1 MSILKEEVSGTMG
14 QAART
19 YVGLDI
25 GTTKISCII
34 ADTGGNG
41 TGELRVVGVGTAPSE
56 GLRRGVVVDLE
67 KTVASIQR
75 AVDEAERMAGMP
87 VKGVYA
93 GIAGDH
99 IRSINSRGVIAVSR
113 RNNEIGAADVD
124 RVIEAAKTIA
134 IPMDREIIHVIPQE
148 YIVDDQDGIKDP
160 VGMSG
165 VRLEA
170 EVHIIT
176 GAVTSAKN
184 ICRSIQRAGLKV
196 FDLVLEP
203 LASSH
208 AVLGEDERDLGV
220 VVLDIGGGTTDVAVF
235 FEGSIRHTAIV
246 PFGGANVTN
255 DIAIGLRTPIDKA
268 EAVKIQHGCALA
280 SLVPSADT
288 ISVSG
293 VGGRADREIARHVL
307 ASMIEPRMEEIFQL
321 ANKEVKKNHF
331 AELLGG
337 GVVLTGGTS
346 LMPGVVELAEQVFEM
361 PVRLGAPQGLGGLS
375 ANVADPRFSTGVGLV
390 LHALR
395 SEGGEENGRERR
407 GAEPRRA
414 LLDPLGWLKR
424 VIYS

>member
-1 MSILKEEVSGTMG
+1 MA
-14 QAART
+14 QATRT
-19 YVGLDI
+19 FVGLDI

-34 ADTGGNG
+34 AEQKAAGEMTIVGIGN
-41 TGELRVVGVGTAPSE
+41 APSE

-67 KTVASIQR
+67 KTVGSIQR
-75 AVDEAERMAGMP
+75 AVDEAERMAGVS
-87 VKGVYA
+87 VKGVTA

-113 RNNEIGAADVD
+113 KDNEIGQADVD
-124 RVIEAAKTIA
+124 RVVEAAKAIA

-148 YIVDDQDGIKDP
+148 FVVDDQDGIKDP

-196 FDLVLEP
+196 QDLVLEP

-208 AVLGEDERDLGV
+208 AVLGRDERDLGV
-220 VVLDIGGGTTDVAVF
+220 VLLDIGGGTTDVAVF
-235 FEGSIRHTAIV
+235 FDGSIRHTAIIPV
-246 PFGGANVTN
+246 GGANVTN

-268 EAVKIQHGCALA
+268 EQIKIAHGCAVA
-280 SLVPSADT
+280 NLVSSSDGVM
-288 ISVSG
+288 VSG
-293 VGGRADREIARHVL
+293 VGGRADREISRHVL
-307 ASMIEPRMEEIFQL
+307 ASMIEPRMEEIFAL
-321 ANKEVKKNHF
+321 ANREVKKNHF

-346 LMPGVVELAEQVFEM
+346 LMPGIVDLAEMVFEM
-361 PVRLGAPQGLGGLS
+361 PVRLGVPEGLGGLGQS
-375 ANVADPRFSTGVGLV
+375 VADPRYATGVGLV
-390 LHALR
+390 LHAALG
-395 SEGGEENGRERR
+395 EGGEVTSSDKRVNGDRR
-407 GAEPRRA
+407 NVFDPRRWFSD
-414 LLDPLGWLKR
+414 LF
-424 VIYS
+424 Y

>member
-1 MSILKEEVSGTMG
+1 MG

-19 YVGLDI
+19 FVGLDI

-34 ADTGGNG
+34 ADTNGNG
-41 TGELRVVGVGTAPSE
+41 SGELRVVGVGTAPSE

-67 KTVASIQR
+67 KTVGSIQR
-75 AVDEAERMAGMP
+75 AVEEAERMAGMP

-113 RNNEIGAADVD
+113 KDNEIGPADLE
-124 RVIEAAKTIA
+124 RVVEAAKAVA

-184 ICRSIQRAGLKV
+184 ICRSIQRANLKV

-208 AVLGEDERDLGV
+208 AVLGDDERDLGV
-220 VVLDIGGGTTDVAVF
+220 VLLDIGGGTTDVAVF

-268 EAVKIQHGCALA
+268 EAIKIQHGCALA
-280 SLVPSADT
+280 SLVPSTDT

-346 LMPGVVELAEQVFEM
+346 LMPGVAELAEQVFEM
-361 PVRLGAPQGLGGLS
+361 PVRLGVPQRVGGLS
-375 ANVADPRFSTGVGLV
+375 VNVADPRFATGVGLV
-390 LHALR
+390 IHGAKP
-395 SEGGEENGRERR
+395 EGRE
-407 GAEPRRA
+407 GVAAPAPTPRFKGPKS
-414 LLDPLGWLKR
+414 LD
-424 VIYS
+424 I

>member
-1 MSILKEEVSGTMG
+1 MA
-14 QAART
+14 QASRT

-25 GTTKISCII
+25 GTTKISCIV
-34 ADTGGNG
+34 ADENG
-41 TGELRVVGVGTAPSE
+41 QGELRVVGIGNAPSE

-67 KTVASIQR
+67 KTVASVER
-75 AVDEAERMAGMP
+75 AVEEAERMAGVP
-87 VKGVYA
+87 VRTVTA

-113 RNNEIGAADVD
+113 KDNEIGPADVE
-124 RVIEAAKTIA
+124 RVVEAAKAIA

-148 YIVDDQDGIKDP
+148 FIVDDQDGIKDP

-196 FDLVLEP
+196 GDLVLEP

-208 AVLGEDERDLGV
+208 AVLGADERDLGV
-220 VVLDIGGGTTDVAVF
+220 VLLDLGGGTTDVAMF
-235 FEGSIRHTAIV
+235 FEGSIRHTAII
-246 PFGGANVTN
+246 PFGGASVTN

-268 EAVKIQHGCALA
+268 EQIKIQSGCALA
-280 SLVPSADT
+280 SLVPADEM
-288 ISVSG
+288 VPVPG
-293 VGGRADREIARHVL
+293 VGGRAERSISRHVL
-307 ASMIEPRMEEIFQL
+307 ASMIEPRMEEIFAL

-361 PVRLGAPQGLGGLS
+361 PVRLGVPQGLGGLG
-375 ANVADPRFSTGVGLV
+375 ANVADPRYATGVGLV
-390 LHALR
+390 LHAAR
-395 SEGGEENGRERR
+395 GDGADPARERR
-407 GAEPRRA
+407 YTGDRRRGFD
-414 LLDPLGWLKR
+414 LRRWFEGLF
-424 VIYS
+424 

>member
-1 MSILKEEVSGTMG
+1 MG
-14 QAART
+14 QATRT

-34 ADTGGNG
+34 ADANG
-41 TGELRVVGVGTAPSE
+41 DAGAGLRVVGVGNALSE

-87 VKGVYA
+87 VRGVHA

-113 RNNEIGAADVD
+113 KDNEIGPADVE
-124 RVIEAAKTIA
+124 RVVEAAKAIA

-148 YIVDDQDGIKDP
+148 FIVDDQDGIKDP
-160 VGMSG
+160 IGMSG

-184 ICRSIQRAGLKV
+184 ICRAIQRAGLKV
-196 FDLVLEP
+196 YDLVLEP

-208 AVLGEDERDLGV
+208 AVLEPDERDLGV
-220 VVLDIGGGTTDVAVF
+220 VLLDLGGGTTDVAVF

-255 DIAIGLRTPIDKA
+255 DIAIGLRTPIEKA
-268 EAVKIQHGCALA
+268 EAIKIQHGNALA
-280 SLVPSADT
+280 ALVSAADMVT
-288 ISVSG
+288 VNG
-293 VGGRADREIARHVL
+293 VGGRTDRQISRHVL
-307 ASMIEPRMEEIFQL
+307 ASMIEPRMEEIFAL

-361 PVRLGAPQGLGGLS
+361 PVRLGLPQGLSGLS

-390 LHALR
+390 LHAAQA
-395 SEGGEENGRERR
+395 EAGEEMYRDKRSPAERR
-407 GAEPRRA
+407 GGFDLRRWFSD
-414 LLDPLGWLKR
+414 LF
-424 VIYS
+424 

>member
-1 MSILKEEVSGTMG
+1 MF
-14 QAART
+14 
-19 YVGLDI
+19 VGLDI
-25 GTTKISCII
+25 GTTKISCIV
-34 ADTGGNG
+34 ADQNGGD
-41 TGELRVVGVGTAPSE
+41 ELRVVGVGNAGSE

-75 AVDEAERMAGMP
+75 AVDEAERMAGFP
-87 VKGVYA
+87 VRGVHA

-113 RNNEIGAADVD
+113 KNNEIGHADVD
-124 RVIEAAKTIA
+124 RVVEAAQAIA
-134 IPMDREIIHVIPQE
+134 IPTDREIIHVIPQE
-148 YIVDDQDGIKDP
+148 FIVDDQDGIQDP

-184 ICRSIQRAGLKV
+184 ICRAIQRAGLKV

-208 AVLGEDERDLGV
+208 AVLGKDERDLGV
-220 VVLDIGGGTTDVAVF
+220 VLLDVGGGTTDLAVF

-246 PFGGANVTN
+246 PFGGSNVTN

-268 EAVKIQHGCALA
+268 EQIKIQHGCALV
-280 SLVPSADT
+280 SQVPADAMIT
-288 ISVSG
+288 VPG
-293 VGGRADREIARHVL
+293 VGGRSDRPIARHVL
-307 ASMIEPRMEEIFQL
+307 ASMIEPRLEEIFSI

-346 LMPGVVELAEQVFEM
+346 LMPGITELAEQVFQM
-361 PVRLGAPQGLGGLS
+361 PARLGVPEGLGGLG

-390 LHALR
+390 LHAAQAEA
-395 SEGGEENGRERR
+395 SENGKSKPIHGGRR
-407 GAEPRRA
+407 SGFDLRRWFSD
-414 LLDPLGWLKR
+414 LF
-424 VIYS
+424 

>member
-1 MSILKEEVSGTMG
+1 MG
-14 QAART
+14 QAGRT

-34 ADTGGNG
+34 ADQNGGD
-41 TGELRVVGVGTAPSE
+41 EPRVVGVGNAPSE

-75 AVDEAERMAGMP
+75 AVDEAERMAG
-87 VKGVYA
+87 VTVRAVTA

-113 RNNEIGAADVD
+113 KDNEIGPADVD
-124 RVIEAAKTIA
+124 RVVEAAKPIA

-148 YIVDDQDGIKDP
+148 FIVDDQNGIQDP

-203 LASSH
+203 
-208 AVLGEDERDLGV
+208 DERDLGV
-220 VVLDIGGGTTDVAVF
+220 VLLDIGGGTTDVAVF
-235 FEGSIRHTAIV
+235 FEGSIRHTAII

-268 EAVKIQHGCALA
+268 EMIKIQYGCALA
-280 SLVPSADT
+280 GLVSADQQVA
-288 ISVSG
+288 VSG
-293 VGGRADREIARHVL
+293 VGGRADREISRHVL
-307 ASMIEPRMEEIFQL
+307 ASMIEPRMEEIFAL

-361 PVRLGAPQGLGGLS
+361 PVRLGVPGGLGGL
-375 ANVADPRFSTGVGLV
+375 G
-390 LHALR
+390 
-395 SEGGEENGRERR
+395 
-407 GAEPRRA
+407 
-414 LLDPLGWLKR
+414 
-424 VIYS
+424 

>member
-1 MSILKEEVSGTMG
+1 MG
-14 QAART
+14 QGTRT
-19 YVGLDI
+19 FVGLDI

-34 ADTGGNG
+34 ADLSSSM
-41 TGELRVVGVGTAPSE
+41 ELRVVGIGNAPSE

-67 KTVASIQR
+67 KTVNSIQK
-75 AVDEAERMAGMP
+75 AVDEAQRMAGIP

-113 RNNEIGAADVD
+113 KDNEIAASDVD
-124 RVIEAAKTIA
+124 RVVEAAKAVA

-148 YIVDDQDGIKDP
+148 FIVDDQDGIKDP

-184 ICRSIQRAGLKV
+184 ICRAIQRAGLKV
-196 FDLVLEP
+196 ADLVLEP

-208 AVLGEDERDLGV
+208 AVLADDERDLGV
-220 VVLDIGGGTTDVAVF
+220 VLLDIGGGTTDVAVF

-246 PFGGANVTN
+246 PFGGSNVTN

-268 EAVKIQHGCALA
+268 EQIKIQHGCALA
-280 SLVPSADT
+280 SLVSAENRIT
-288 ISVSG
+288 VSG
-293 VGGRADREIARHVL
+293 VGGRADRDMSRHVL
-307 ASMIEPRMEEIFQL
+307 ASMIEPRMEEIFAL

-346 LMPGVVELAEQVFEM
+346 LMPGVVELAEQVLEM
-361 PVRLGAPQGLGGLS
+361 PVRLGVPQGLGGLS

-390 LHALR
+390 LHAAQA
-395 SEGGEENGRERR
+395 ECGENGHRERAVVP
-407 GAEPRRA
+407 GRRA
-414 LLDPLGWLKR
+414 GLDLKQWFTNLF
-424 VIYS
+424 YH

>member
-1 MSILKEEVSGTMG
+1 MG
-14 QAART
+14 QATRT

-34 ADTGGNG
+34 ADANG
-41 TGELRVVGVGTAPSE
+41 ESGAELRVVGVGNAPSE

-87 VKGVYA
+87 VRGVHA

-113 RNNEIGAADVD
+113 KDNEIGPADVD
-124 RVIEAAKTIA
+124 RVVEAAKAIA

-148 YIVDDQDGIKDP
+148 FIVDDQDGIKDP
-160 VGMSG
+160 IGMSG

-184 ICRSIQRAGLKV
+184 ICRAIQRAGLKV
-196 FDLVLEP
+196 YDLVLEP

-208 AVLGEDERDLGV
+208 AVLEPDERDLGV
-220 VVLDIGGGTTDVAVF
+220 VLLDIGGGTTDLAVF

-255 DIAIGLRTPIDKA
+255 DIAIGLRTPIEKA
-268 EAVKIQHGCALA
+268 EAIKIQHGNALA
-280 SLVPSADT
+280 ALVSAADMVT
-288 ISVSG
+288 VNG
-293 VGGRADREIARHVL
+293 VGGRSDRQISRHVL
-307 ASMIEPRMEEIFQL
+307 ASMIEPRMEEIFAL

-361 PVRLGAPQGLGGLS
+361 PVRLGVPQGLSGLS

-390 LHALR
+390 LHAAHGE
-395 SEGGEENGRERR
+395 SGEEMYRDKRSPAERR
-407 GAEPRRA
+407 GGFDLRRWFSD
-414 LLDPLGWLKR
+414 LF
-424 VIYS
+424 